1 LPDIADPQARSRPL
15 TAEGAP
21 SGAGRPSAA
30 DVTPTLRSAL
40 ADLLPALSPPDVQA
54 KAGVRVAEWPHVA
67 CIVLRGRAED
77 DGAFPRA
84 VQAACGVALPTQ
96 PSTFAATASTV
107 TLWVSPDEW
116 WLLAP
121 RVARDGLV
129 TALRQATAGQHA
141 QVADN
146 SGGLACLHLAGPQ
159 HVTLLRHLSP
169 YDFESLKVGRC
180 VSTVLPKAS
189 VTVLRGSSD
198 NDGVLLLF
206 RRSFADWVW
215 RLVERSAKPY
225 GLAVCAPHELRAPG
239 FAALHASR

>member
-1 LPDIADPQARSRPL
+1 MSP
-15 TAEGAP
+15 
-21 SGAGRPSAA
+21 
-30 DVTPTLRSAL
+30 TPTLRSAL
-40 ADLLPALSPPDVQA
+40 ADLLPALSPPDAQA
-54 KAGVRVAEWPHVA
+54 KAGVRVAEWPHIA
-67 CIVLRGRAED
+67 CIVLRGRIED
-77 DGAFPRA
+77 DAAFPRA
-84 VQAACGVALPTQ
+84 VQAACGIALPTQ
-96 PSTFAATASTV
+96 PSTFTATANTI

-146 SGGLACLHLAGPQ
+146 SGGVACLHLAGPQ

-180 VSTVLPKAS
+180 VSTVLPKVG
-189 VTVLRGSSD
+189 VTVLRGD
-198 NDGVLLLF
+198 EDGVLLLF

-215 RLVERSAKPY
+215 RLIERSSKPY

-239 FAALHASR
+239 FAALHAGL

>member
-1 LPDIADPQARSRPL
+1 LPDIADPQARIRPL
-15 TAEGAP
+15 PPGGAP

-30 DVTPTLRSAL
+30 DFTPTLRSAL
-40 ADLLPALSPPDVQA
+40 ADLLPALSPPDAQA
-54 KAGVRVAEWPHVA
+54 KAGVRVAEWPNVA

-96 PSTFAATASTV
+96 PSTFTATANTV

-146 SGGLACLHLAGPQ
+146 SGGLACQHLAGPQ

-169 YDFESLKVGRC
+169 YDFESLKVSRC
-180 VSTVLPKAS
+180 VSTVLHKAG
-189 VTVLRGSSD
+189 VTVLRGD
-198 NDGVLLLF
+198 DDGVLLLF
-206 RRSFADWVW
+206 RRSFAEWVW

-225 GLAVCAPHELRAPG
+225 GLAVCAPHELAAPG
-239 FAALHASR
+239 FAALHAGR

>member
-15 TAEGAP
+15 IAEGAP

-30 DVTPTLRSAL
+30 EFTPTLRSAL

-54 KAGVRVAEWPHVA
+54 KAGVRVAEWPHIA
-67 CIVLRGRAED
+67 CIVLRGRGD
-77 DGAFPRA
+77 DAVFLRA

-96 PSTFAATASTV
+96 PSTFTATANTV

-180 VSTVLPKAS
+180 VSTVLPKAG
-189 VTVLRGSSD
+189 VTVLRGD
-198 NDGVLLLF
+198 DEGVLLLF

-225 GLAVCAPHELRAPG
+225 GLAVCAPHELAAPG
-239 FAALHASR
+239 FASLHAGL